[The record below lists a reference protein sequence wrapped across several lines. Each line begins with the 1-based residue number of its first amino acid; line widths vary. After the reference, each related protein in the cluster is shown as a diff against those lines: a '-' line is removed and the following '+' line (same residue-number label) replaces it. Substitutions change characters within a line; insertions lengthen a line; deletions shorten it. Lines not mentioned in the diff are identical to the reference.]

1 MLEAILNCKTKLSP
15 QNQTSRLL
23 VPVIPTQR
31 EAEARGFLWVR
42 GGQPGLHS
50 KFQESLSYRVRPFL
64 KQNETKQT
72 KRKTKQ

>member
-15 QNQTSRLL
+15 QNQTSQLL
-23 VPVIPTQR
+23 VPVIPAWR
-31 EAEARGFLWVR
+31 EARGFLWVR

-50 KFQESLSYRVRPFL
+50 EFQESLSYRVRPFL